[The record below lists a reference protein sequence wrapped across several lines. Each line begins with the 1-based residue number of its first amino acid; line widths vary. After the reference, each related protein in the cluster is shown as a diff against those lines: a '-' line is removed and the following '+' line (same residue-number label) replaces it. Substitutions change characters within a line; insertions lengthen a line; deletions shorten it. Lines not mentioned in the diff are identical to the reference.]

1 MTEHPRFFAPLSPLM
16 RWPRGSRLTLLLLC
30 TLAWNGVATA
40 QSLRASKQFNS
51 LMVANAAGQQTADFI
66 VALVNSEPVTN
77 NDVRQRLLRLE
88 QQLVQ
93 QGAALPPRAEL
104 TRQVLEQ
111 LVLEMVQVQ
120 QANELGLRV
129 DEATLLQAEQSIAEQ
144 NQLPL
149 DEFRRRV
156 AEQGIDLN
164 NLRRD
169 LKNQLLLQRVRER
182 EVQARVNVTESDI
195 DNYIRSK
202 QSNLDPSQQAL
213 NLAHVLVQVPEGA
226 SDELVRERQA
236 RAQAVAVRARNGH
249 DFAALAREFSDAPE
263 RVDGGVFGMRPA
275 DRLPA
280 LFVQAVQTVPAG
292 GIAGP
297 IRSAAGF
304 HVLKVLEK
312 TQLGLP
318 DMTVVQTRARHILLR
333 TGPQLSQEAAV
344 ARLSQFRTQ
353 ISSGQAS
360 FPTLAREHSQDGSA
374 REGGDLGWA
383 NPGQFVPEFEA
394 AMNNLRSG
402 EISQPLVSRFGVHL
416 IRVDERREYTLSQ
429 REQRE
434 RVRELVREE
443 KAVEALDA
451 WAQDVRSRAFVEYRE
466 DPQP

>member
-1 MTEHPRFFAPLSPLM
+1 MTDHPRFSA
-16 RWPRGSRLTLLLLC
+16 RLRQGLRLPHWAALLLC
-30 TLAWNGVATA
+30 APLLWSGTATA
-40 QSLRASKQFNS
+40 QTLRASNQFHS
-51 LMVANAAGQQTADFI
+51 LQTASSVGPKTANFI

-77 NDVRQRLLRLE
+77 HEVRQRLLRLE
-88 QQLVQ
+88 QRLIQ
-93 QGAALPPRAEL
+93 QGEALPPRADLARE
-104 TRQVLEQ
+104 VLEQ
-111 LVLEMVQVQ
+111 LVMEMVQLQ
-120 QANELGLRV
+120 HASELGLRV

-144 NQLPL
+144 NQLSL
-149 DEFRRRV
+149 EDFRRRV
-156 AEQGIDLN
+156 AEQGLDIHA
-164 NLRRD
+164 LRRD
-169 LKNQLLLQRVRER
+169 LTSQILLQRVRER
-182 EVQARVNVTESDI
+182 EVQARLNVSESDI
-195 DNYIRSK
+195 DSYIRNR

-226 SDELVRERQA
+226 PDALVRERQA
-236 RAQAVAVRARNGH
+236 RAQAVADRARNGH
-249 DFAALAREFSDAPE
+249 DFAALARDFSDAPE
-263 RVDGGVFGMRPA
+263 RSNGGEFGLRPA
-275 DRLPA
+275 DRLPD
-280 LFVQAVQTVPAG
+280 LFVQAVQTVPIG

-318 DMTVVQTRARHILLR
+318 DMVIIQTRARHILLR

-344 ARLSQFRTQ
+344 ARLGQLRTQ
-353 ISSGQAS
+353 ILSGQAS
-360 FPTLAREHSQDGSA
+360 FPALAREHSQDGSA

-394 AMNNLRSG
+394 AMNALRNG

-416 IRVDERREYTLSQ
+416 IRVDERREYTLSP

-443 KAVEALDA
+443 KAIQAVEA

-466 DPQP
+466 DPQL